1 MDSLIQDTLDYL
13 KEVAKTTPYLFA
25 TQEEVDYFTPRQS
38 KPKPI
43 VTSSPLPLPKK
54 RVEAPAAPQKVEFPP
69 TPPPKPPVIVEK
81 KQLNEM
87 RLVIEKTFPELALR
101 ETILD
106 DAHAKKMSRL
116 WEETYLSAQIVV
128 IAFGEVGAGLDFLKN
143 VVDAID
149 RLIAPAELIDGAA
162 LEKEQ
167 GWDLLLKSPSL
178 KGVLCSPWSS
188 WKSTSLS
195 KYYKQNGATQEQFLG
210 SQKLL
215 LLEPS
220 LSYLKNPDRKRKL
233 WQLINTQ
240 LLS

>member
-13 KEVAKTTPYLFA
+13 KEVAKTTPYVFA
-25 TQEEVDYFTPRQS
+25 TQEEVDYFSPRPA

-43 VTSSPLPLPKK
+43 VTSAPLPIPKK
-54 RVEAPAAPQKVEFPP
+54 RIETPLAPQKVEYTP
-69 TPPPKPPVIVEK
+69 PPPKPPVIVEK

-87 RLVIEKTFPELALR
+87 RIVIEKTFPEMALR

-106 DAHAKKMSRL
+106 DTHAKKMSRL

-128 IAFGEVGAGLDFLKN
+128 IAFGEVGAGLEFLKN
-143 VVDAID
+143 VVSAID
-149 RLIAPAELIDGAA
+149 RLIAPAELIDGDT

-178 KGVLCSPWSS
+178 KGILCSPWSA

-195 KYYKQNGATQEQFLG
+195 KHYKQNGATQEQFLG

>member
-13 KEVAKTTPYLFA
+13 KEVAKTTPYVFA
-25 TQEEVDYFTPRQS
+25 TQEEVDYFSSGIPN
-38 KPKPI
+38 PKPAAP
-43 VTSSPLPLPKK
+43 SSPLPLPKK
-54 RVEAPAAPQKVEFPP
+54 RVEVPVVPQKAEHAP
-69 TPPPKPPVIVEK
+69 PPPKPPVIVEK
-81 KQLNEM
+81 KELNEM
-87 RLVIEKTFPELALR
+87 RLVLEKTFPEMALR

-128 IAFGEVGAGLDFLKN
+128 IAFGEVGAGLEFLKN

-149 RLIAPAELIDGAA
+149 RLIAPAQLIDGAA

-167 GWDLLLKSPSL
+167 GWDLLLNSPSL

-195 KYYKQNGATQEQFLG
+195 KYYKQNAVSQEQFLG

-215 LLEPS
+215 LLESS